1 MDVSHSVSGGFC
13 FWHKKMCAS
22 ALKQYTQVDLK
33 TGFVNNFIDFC
44 KKNRLRGGK
53 RFVAGCSGGKQSQY
67 VDGCSGGN
75 AGNSLYECSKEECCS
90 DKAVSVEAA
99 FLFLFWLQ
107 TWLHNLQFALNTA
120 FASVKQV
127 SIIQSVYSGSG
138 WKSGRD
144 AVCGRCLSVVSDV
157 SALGVSVASVVAV
170 AVSQGLTGYAFGFQD
185 WQARGE
191 GARPPTTRS
200 THLWVCYQKFFR
212 FWANAKTQTQ
222 IQIAMCKNAQNMQKH
237 ATQVLYIALD
247 LLNCLLKNKNTPA
260 LFTFEWTK
268 NALKNKK
275 SSALICYQKFFRFW
289 AFYTSILRLS
299 PKVSLC

>member
-13 FWHKKMCAS
+13 FWCKKICAS
-22 ALKQYTQVDLK
+22 ALKQYTQVELK
-33 TGFVNNFIDFC
+33 TGFVNKFVDFC

-53 RFVAGCSGGKQSQY
+53 RFYQEDSSEVRSLEVRSSEVRLDGGFKKIQQRQE
-67 VDGCSGGN
+67 GFQRIQQRQGM
-75 AGNSLYECSKEECCS
+75 LKR
-90 DKAVSVEAA
+90 SVEAA
-99 FLFLFWLQ
+99 FLFGFWLQ
-107 TWLHNLQFALNTA
+107 SWLHDLQFALNTA

-138 WKSGRD
+138 WKSDRD

-157 SALGVSVASVVAV
+157 SALGASLVMLGVG
-170 AVSQGLTGYAFGFQD
+170 AVSLALTGYACVFQG
-185 WQARGE
+185 WLAPGA

-237 ATQVLYIALD
+237 ARQVLYIALD
-247 LLNCLLKNKNTPA
+247 LLNCLLKNKNTPV

-268 NALKNKK
+268 ITLKNKK
-275 SSALICYQKFFRFW
+275 SPPPIFH
-289 AFYTSILRLS
+289 TN
-299 PKVSLC
+299 